1 MYAVCITA
9 TRDNSKKHLY
19 TLTHTHRIM
28 HIHMHVHTCV
38 SVHTHL
44 HKSALPHIHTYVS
57 MSLHTLA
64 NCCVASRTSRC
75 VFPFFLLDF
84 KIQIVS
90 IKKIWSLSSLCPI
103 DGFLFPRGR
112 KSRSVQRNMQR
123 NRLFCKNMIH
133 EWSFVGILQVRKKN
147 DCALHTPKKW
157 VHKKRPTNANC
168 GSLLGLA
175 VIYDR
180 LEEGVI

>member
-1 MYAVCITA
+1 MYAVCTTA

-44 HKSALPHIHTYVS
+44 HKFALPHIHTYVS
-57 MSLHTLA
+57 MSLYTIA

-90 IKKIWSLSSLCPI
+90 IKKI
-103 DGFLFPRGR
+103 
-112 KSRSVQRNMQR
+112 
-123 NRLFCKNMIH
+123 
-133 EWSFVGILQVRKKN
+133 
-147 DCALHTPKKW
+147 
-157 VHKKRPTNANC
+157 
-168 GSLLGLA
+168 
-175 VIYDR
+175 
-180 LEEGVI
+180 